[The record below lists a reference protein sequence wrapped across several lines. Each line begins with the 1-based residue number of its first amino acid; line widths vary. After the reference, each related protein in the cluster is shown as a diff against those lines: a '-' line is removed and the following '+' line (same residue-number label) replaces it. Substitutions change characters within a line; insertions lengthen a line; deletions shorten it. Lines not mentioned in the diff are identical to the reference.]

1 LSIDSTTL
9 AVFPGLIM
17 DPGSQ
22 AAFDP
27 PSDTVGTSLIF
38 LPPFDEIVN
47 TTGTY
52 LVMINLSTMAVPA
65 TLEVDVN
72 GVGSAQ
78 TTATLGTAGSTSS
91 VAMLP
96 LVAGD
101 DLTLVNSS
109 GLGEII
115 DNAHLTIIR
124 LQ

>member
-1 LSIDSTTL
+1 
-9 AVFPGLIM
+9 
-17 DPGSQ
+17 
-22 AAFDP
+22 
-27 PSDTVGTSLIF
+27 
-38 LPPFDEIVN
+38 
-47 TTGTY
+47 
-52 LVMINLSTMAVPA
+52 VPA